1 MIPKFCTGTDILRYG
16 YQPRNLRCLP
26 CQVVCIRGRLKIWL
40 TIPAADCGDYVLP
53 CLNPSN
59 RRKILKILFFGS
71 LFMQKKLQ
79 RILKPLLKISFVL
92 GLVLALALG
101 NADGALA
108 ARSGGRIGGG
118 SFRMP
123 SSRTYTPRTYA
134 PPGGGGYYP
143 GGGFGFPFLIPFW
156 GIGGGFGGLFTILI
170 FFAIAN
176 FLVQTF
182 RRVTSGDTEEVTYGS
197 NPNVSITRLQV
208 GLLAQA
214 RGLQS
219 ELNQIA
225 EKADTNTPG
234 GRAEIL
240 QEASLALL
248 RHPEYWVYAGGGTQ
262 QSKLNAAESQFN
274 RLSLAERSKF
284 SEETLSNVNNQLKS
298 VLAKELPGDVD
309 NPTRLISEGPGE
321 YIIVTLLAATL
332 GKWDFP
338 QINSAD
344 DLRQALR
351 QVGSLPGE
359 QVLAIEVL
367 WTPQAEGDTL
377 TSDDLFAEYPDLKL
391 V

>member
-1 MIPKFCTGTDILRYG
+1 MGKKF
-16 YQPRNLRCLP
+16 
-26 CQVVCIRGRLKIWL
+26 
-40 TIPAADCGDYVLP
+40 
-53 CLNPSN
+53 
-59 RRKILKILFFGS
+59 
-71 LFMQKKLQ
+71 QKTVKS
-79 RILKPLLKISFVL
+79 LLKVVFVFT
-92 GLVLALALG
+92 LVLTLALSH
-101 NADGALA
+101 ADGALA
-108 ARSGGRIGGG
+108 ARTGGRIGGG
-118 SFRMP
+118 SFRAP

-143 GGGFGFPFLIPFW
+143 GGGFGFPFLLPFW

-176 FLVQTF
+176 FLMQTF
-182 RRVTSGDTEEVTYGS
+182 RRVSNDGEAETYGYSS
-197 NPNVSITRLQV
+197 NPPVTVTRLQV

-219 ELNQIA
+219 ELNKIA
-225 EKADTNTPG
+225 ESADTNSPQ

-248 RHPEYWVYAGGGTQ
+248 RHPEYWVYAGGGTEQ
-262 QSKLNAAESQFN
+262 VKLTAAENQFN

-284 SEETLSNVNNQLKS
+284 SEETLSNVNNQLKAA
-298 VLAKELPGDVD
+298 LNKETLPSADID
-309 NPTRLISEGPGE
+309 NPTQLISEGPGE
-321 YIIVTLLAATL
+321 YLIVTLLAATL
-332 GKWDFP
+332 GKMQIP

-351 QVGSLPGE
+351 LIGGIGGE
-359 QVLAIEVL
+359 QLLAIEVL

-377 TSDDLFAEYPDLKL
+377 TSDDILAEYPDLKL

>member
-1 MIPKFCTGTDILRYG
+1 MIMRK
-16 YQPRNLRCLP
+16 
-26 CQVVCIRGRLKIWL
+26 KIQ
-40 TIPAADCGDYVLP
+40 A
-53 CLNPSN
+53 
-59 RRKILKILFFGS
+59 
-71 LFMQKKLQ
+71 
-79 RILKPLLKISFVL
+79 ILKPLLKISFVF
-92 GLVLALALG
+92 GLVLTLALG

-156 GIGGGFGGLFTILI
+156 GIGGGFGGVFTILI

-182 RRVTSGDTEEVTYGS
+182 RRVSSGDTEDLGYNS
-197 NPNVSITRLQV
+197 NPTVSVTRLQV

-214 RGLQS
+214 RGLQT

-225 EKADTNTPG
+225 EKADTNTAAG
-234 GRAEIL
+234 KAEIL

-262 QSKLNAAESQFN
+262 QAKLNAAESQFN

-332 GKWDFP
+332 GKWEIP

-351 QVGSLPGE
+351 QIGSLPGE
-359 QVLAIEVL
+359 QLLALEVL

-377 TSDDLFAEYPDLKL
+377 TTDDLFAEYPDLKL

>member
-1 MIPKFCTGTDILRYG
+1 MPK
-16 YQPRNLRCLP
+16 NL
-26 CQVVCIRGRLKIWL
+26 QQ
-40 TIPAADCGDYVLP
+40 TI
-53 CLNPSN
+53 
-59 RRKILKILFFGS
+59 
-71 LFMQKKLQ
+71 
-79 RILKPLLKISFVL
+79 KPLLKTLFAF

-118 SFRMP
+118 SFRAP
-123 SSRTYTPRTYA
+123 SSRSYTPRTYA
-134 PPGGGGYYP
+134 PPGGGYAPYP

-156 GIGGGFGGLFTILI
+156 GIGGGFGGVFSILI
-170 FFAIAN
+170 FLAIAN
-176 FLVQTF
+176 FLVQSF
-182 RRVTSGDTEEVTYGS
+182 RRTTSNGGEEAAYGE
-197 NPNVSITRLQV
+197 NPTVSVTRLQV

-214 RGLQS
+214 RDLQP
-219 ELNQIA
+219 ELNHIA
-225 EKADTNTPG
+225 ETADTNSPE

-262 QSKLNAAESQFN
+262 QAKLNSAESQFN

-284 SEETLSNVNNQLKS
+284 SEETLSNVNNQLKAA
-298 VLAKELPGDVD
+298 LAKEALPAAELD

-321 YIIVTLLAATL
+321 YIIVTLLAAAL
-332 GKWDFP
+332 GKFEIP

-351 QVGSLPGE
+351 IIGSLPSE
-359 QVLAIEVL
+359 QLLAIEVL

>member
-1 MIPKFCTGTDILRYG
+1 MG
-16 YQPRNLRCLP
+16 
-26 CQVVCIRGRLKIWL
+26 
-40 TIPAADCGDYVLP
+40 
-53 CLNPSN
+53 
-59 RRKILKILFFGS
+59 
-71 LFMQKKLQ
+71 KKLH
-79 RILKPLLKISFVL
+79 RFFKPLFKTAFILS
-92 GLVLALALG
+92 LVLTLAFSH
-101 NADGALA
+101 ADNALA

-123 SSRTYTPRTYA
+123 SSRTYSPRSNM
-134 PPGGGGYYP
+134 PGRGGYYAAP
-143 GGGFGFPFLIPFW
+143 YGGGFGFPFLLPLW
-156 GIGGGFGGLFTILI
+156 GFGGGFGGLFGILI
-170 FFAIAN
+170 FFAMAN

-182 RRVTSGDTEEVTYGS
+182 RRVTSGETEEANYSS
-197 NPNVSITRLQV
+197 NPSVSVTRLQV

-214 RGLQS
+214 RNLQT

-225 EKADTNTPG
+225 EAADTNTPA
-234 GRAEIL
+234 GRSEVL

-262 QSKLNAAESQFN
+262 QAKLNSAESQFN

-284 SEETLSNVNNQLKS
+284 SEETLSNVNNQLKA
-298 VLAKELPGDVD
+298 VLSKEALPGELD

-332 GKWDFP
+332 GKCEIP
-338 QINSAD
+338 AINSAD
-344 DLRQALR
+344 DLRQALG
-351 QVGSLPGE
+351 QIGSLGGE
-359 QVLAIEVL
+359 QLLAIELL